1 MNNKR
6 FVIAY
11 GNRDREDDG
20 AGWHILDRVLKD
32 YGLQTPEFPGE
43 WVETLDGTLRFLYL
57 FQLLPEMAEDILPYD
72 EIIFID
78 AHNSEQLPDL
88 LFESIAPSSEHS
100 AFTHHLSAGEL
111 LAICKTMTG
120 SCPPARLMTIRGFS
134 FRFKQELSE
143 KTESLVMQAADLLRE
158 ALKKGLDEDDEFF
171 ATKPY
176 KELAVKFYKISN
188 GWLEDSQKAVIKE
201 HSLALIVNNE
211 LWMTFICSPTQ
222 LKEQAIG
229 FLYNEGIISG
239 LEDVES
245 VKLADDPSSIE
256 IRLKK
261 AVEKPHSFHRTST
274 SLQPIQSNLSEGSSE
289 PAFFQKQDL
298 TNLYQRFTQK
308 QLLHDLAGGFHS
320 AGLSDGLSS
329 PIIVEDLG
337 RHNCVDKLAG
347 AWLLGSYKFSP
358 TIMLLSGRI
367 SSEMVMKSL
376 AMGIRLIISRTT
388 PTTRA
393 IELADKLGICL
404 IGYMRANQYE
414 VYSHPE
420 YLI

>member
-1 MNNKR
+1 M
-6 FVIAY
+6 
-11 GNRDREDDG
+11 
-20 AGWHILDRVLKD
+20 
-32 YGLQTPEFPGE
+32 
-43 WVETLDGTLRFLYL
+43 
-57 FQLLPEMAEDILPYD
+57 
-72 EIIFID
+72 
-78 AHNSEQLPDL
+78 
-88 LFESIAPSSEHS
+88 
-100 AFTHHLSAGEL
+100 
-111 LAICKTMTG
+111 
-120 SCPPARLMTIRGFS
+120 
-134 FRFKQELSE
+134 
-143 KTESLVMQAADLLRE
+143 
-158 ALKKGLDEDDEFF
+158 
-171 ATKPY
+171 
-176 KELAVKFYKISN
+176 
-188 GWLEDSQKAVIKE
+188 
-201 HSLALIVNNE
+201 
-211 LWMTFICSPTQ
+211 
-222 LKEQAIG
+222 
-229 FLYNEGIISG
+229 
-239 LEDVES
+239 EDVES

-347 AWLLGSYKFSP
+347 AWLLGSHKFSP